1 MPIRLHPSFGL
12 FKFKTLTNLEFVS
25 EIIGILKSNNKDNKI
40 PRRLILKIG
49 QDATAFL
56 VAQKLLDRTIGS
68 EVNLYT
74 TIPCF
79 EFEQID
85 VKKCPSLE
93 FRMCKTLM
101 KSVKPL
107 PKLVFSR
114 LGASIRDVVSL
125 DGDFTFSF
133 VDETQYRRNKKRPQQ
148 LKNQIFIY
156 LGTDNHLYI
165 PDREIHSLDLTVLTL
180 DTTNIEDCSS
190 CLEKDGCKSNWE
202 AEFKVS
208 SKLLEAV
215 KSITLEKLSLR
226 KQIVSDNNPNGL
238 ENA

>member
-1 MPIRLHPSFGL
+1 
-12 FKFKTLTNLEFVS
+12 LTNLEFVS
-25 EIIGILKSNNKDNKI
+25 QISGILKSNNKDSKI
-40 PRRLILKIG
+40 PRRLILKVG
-49 QDATAFL
+49 QDSATFL
-56 VAQKLLDRTIGS
+56 IAQKLLDRTIS
-68 EVNLYT
+68 QETNLYT

-114 LGASIRDVVSL
+114 LGASVRDIVSL
-125 DGDFTFSF
+125 DGNFTFSF
-133 VDETQYRRNKKRPQQ
+133 VDEAQYRRNKNRQQ
-148 LKNQIFIY
+148 LKNQVFVY

-165 PDREIHSLDLTVLTL
+165 PDREIHSLDLTILTL

-190 CLEKDGCKSNWE
+190 CLEKDGCKSNWD
-202 AEFKVS
+202 ATFVVADKI
-208 SKLLEAV
+208 LEAV
-215 KSITLEKLSLR
+215 KDITIQRLSITRS
-226 KQIVSDNNPNGL
+226 IVPDDNPNGL
-238 ENA
+238 EGK

>member
-1 MPIRLHPSFGL
+1 M
-12 FKFKTLTNLEFVS
+12 TNLEFVS
-25 EIIGILKSNNKDNKI
+25 EISGILKSNNKDNKI
-40 PRRLILKIG
+40 PRRLILKVG
-49 QDATAFL
+49 QDSATFL
-56 VAQKLLDRTIGS
+56 IAQKLLDRTIS
-68 EVNLYT
+68 QETNLYT

-114 LGASIRDVVSL
+114 LGASIRDIVSL

-133 VDETQYRRNKKRPQQ
+133 VDEAQYRRNKNRQQ
-148 LKNQIFIY
+148 LKNQVFVY

-165 PDREIHSLDLTVLTL
+165 PDREIHSLDLTLLTL

-190 CLEKDGCKSNWE
+190 CLEKDKCKSNWDSNFVV
-202 AEFKVS
+202 AD
-208 SKLLEAV
+208 KLLEVV
-215 KSITLEKLSLR
+215 KSMTLEKLSMTRTLP
-226 KQIVSDNNPNGL
+226 QDSNSNGV
-238 ENA
+238 EGN